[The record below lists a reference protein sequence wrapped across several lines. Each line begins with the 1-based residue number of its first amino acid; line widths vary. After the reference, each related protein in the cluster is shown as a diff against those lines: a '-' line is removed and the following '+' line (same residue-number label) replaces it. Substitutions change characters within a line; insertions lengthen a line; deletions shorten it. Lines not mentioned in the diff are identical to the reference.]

1 MKIHI
6 TSKKPVLTQHGR
18 FAMGSTV
25 EVQDQLA
32 RFLIER
38 GDAVAFEVKEAMDR
52 PLRADGAEVSLS
64 ALQVVPASLPMIASE
79 SEHGAKKRGRP
90 RKIVV

>member
-18 FAMGSTV
+18 LAVGSTV

-32 RFLIER
+32 KFLIER
-38 GDAVAFEVKEAMDR
+38 GDAVAFEVKEALER
-52 PLRADGAEVSLS
+52 PLLADGAEVSLS
-64 ALQVVPASLPMIASE
+64 ALPVVQASQPMIASE
-79 SEHGAKKRGRP
+79 SDHGAKKQVRP
-90 RKIVV
+90 RKIAV